1 MIKRGTVLKGI
12 GILGLIV
19 NMILILFSVSEL
31 LTYKETD
38 AQIIKSE
45 MKTFPIH
52 VVKYND
58 VPVSLVRYTVDGT
71 EYEVTI
77 IGELDP
83 DENGRC
89 QIRYKP
95 AVPSVFLDPQK
106 KASVKSFHM
115 ITIPLSLF
123 CILSGWL
130 LDREDGY
137 DLFGRPID

>member
-1 MIKRGTVLKGI
+1 MIKRGTVWKGI

-19 NMILILFSVSEL
+19 NIVLILLGVSDL
-31 LTYKETD
+31 LTYKTAG

-45 MKTFPIH
+45 MKKFPLH
-52 VVKYND
+52 VGKYSD

-95 AVPSVFLDPQK
+95 SDPSVFLEPQK
-106 KASVKSFHM
+106 KASVTSFNI
-115 ITIPLSLF
+115 ITILLSLVF
-123 CILSGWL
+123 IVSGWL

-137 DLFGRPID
+137 DFFGRPID